1 VPEEDDVLQESDVE
15 PHDKGIAAQ
24 AAAQAGVMAA
34 QATVIVDKLLAVGID
49 GRGPF
54 ESAQNVADGALSGHG
69 DAEKAIDTIVRS
81 HVRAAA
87 AGGFVTGLGGFFTL
101 PLALPVNLLEFYAI
115 ATRMVAA
122 VACLRGYD
130 LRQQGVRSAVLL
142 TLVGADA
149 DDLLRGAGVQHSGR
163 LAGLATSRLPG
174 PALMVL
180 NKGIGFRL
188 VARVGRSAAPRLG
201 KGVPIVGGLL
211 GAGFDVFLLRRIA
224 DQARHEFPHAP
235 AALGR

>member
-1 VPEEDDVLQESDVE
+1 MPEEDDVLQESDVE
-15 PHDKGIAAQ
+15 PGDKGIAAQ
-24 AAAQAGVMAA
+24 ASVMAA
-34 QATVIVDKLLAVGID
+34 QAGAFVDKLLDVGID

-54 ESAQNVADGALSGHG
+54 DSAQNVADGALSGHG
-69 DAEKAIDTIVRS
+69 DAEQAIDAVIRS

-101 PLALPVNLLEFYAI
+101 PLALPVNVLEFYAI
-115 ATRMVAA
+115 ATRMVAT

-149 DDLLRGAGVQHSGR
+149 EDLLRGAGVQHSGR

-180 NKGIGFRL
+180 NKAIGFRL

-201 KGVPIVGGLL
+201 RGVPIVGGVL

-224 DQARHEFPHAP
+224 DQARREFPHAP